1 MAKFELLSREGVNYV
16 VAHLESETVRTEAG
30 ALRYLQGKIQMESK
44 APSVGGFL
52 KAALSSESVFKPT
65 YTGTGKL
72 VLEPSLGSFFELEL
86 DGTVTYVLDQGA
98 YVASEDSVKVDV
110 KRNSAM
116 AGLAGGEG
124 LFQTWVS
131 SSGTVIV
138 ATPGPVEILDLV
150 NDRLVVDGTF
160 AVARDSRLNF
170 RVERSSRSLLGSATS
185 GEGFVNVFDG
195 SGRVYL
201 SPVPNRLL
209 MLKAGGMV

>member
-16 VAHLESETVRTEAG
+16 VAHLESEMVRTEAG

-86 DGTVTYVLDQGA
+86 DGSVTFVLDQGA
-98 YVASEDSVKVDV
+98 YVASESSITVDV
-110 KRNSAM
+110 KRNQAVT
-116 AGLAGGEG
+116 GLVGGEG

-131 SSGTVIV
+131 GTGTVIV

-150 NDRLVVDGTF
+150 DDRLVVDGTF
-160 AVARDSRLNF
+160 AVARDSRLSY

-185 GEGFVNVFDG
+185 GEGMVNVFEG

-209 MLKAGGMV
+209 MLRGLGTP